1 MKLDLSP
8 LDNAVA
14 QLGESLELY
23 DSDIVRQYPV
33 IRNQMR
39 AGAIQAFEFT
49 YELSVRM
56 IKRYLEQV
64 SANPAEVDLL
74 DFRNL
79 LRMAGSQGLLRS
91 ELDAWMRY
99 RASRGI
105 TSHTYNDERAEQ
117 VFQGIP
123 EFLEDA
129 RHLLNQLQDKNEHL
143 D

>member
-1 MKLDLSP
+1 M
-8 LDNAVA
+8 
-14 QLGESLELY
+14 GEALELY
-23 DSDIVRQYPV
+23 DSEIVRHHPAL
-33 IRNQMR
+33 RNQMR
-39 AGAIQAFEFT
+39 SDAIQAFEFT

-79 LRMAGSQGLLRS
+79 VRMAGHQGLLS
-91 ELDAWMRY
+91 SDIESWMQY
-99 RASRGI
+99 RANRG
-105 TSHTYNDERAEQ
+105 TNSHTYNEQSAER

-123 EFLEDA
+123 EFLEEA
-129 RHLLNQLQDKNEHL
+129 RYLSRQLQEKNELL

>member
-105 TSHTYNDERAEQ
+105 TSHTYNEERAEQ

-129 RHLLNQLQDKNEHL
+129 RHLLNQLQDKNELL